1 MDNYEIQNP
10 QQTGYVYQD
19 TALQASLI
27 QRVFLWMT
35 IGLAITGLT
44 SYITYSSN
52 LLYALFEMGRLAFFG
67 LLAAQ
72 IGIVWYLSS
81 RIHSMSFSTATILF
95 GVYSLLTGVSISYIF
110 AAFTMQSLAT
120 TFFVT
125 AGTFGATALYGY
137 VTKRDLSKM
146 GSILMMGL
154 IGLIIASLVN
164 MFLKSATMDY
174 IVSGIGV
181 IIFTGLTAWDMQ
193 KLKLMFAE
201 AYEDSEEV
209 KKVSVLGALTLYLD
223 FINLFLFLLRFLGR
237 SRD

>member
-81 RIHSMSFSTATILF
+81 RIQSMSFSTATILF

-237 SRD
+237 NRD

>member
-81 RIHSMSFSTATILF
+81 RIESMSFSTATILF

-181 IIFTGLTAWDMQ
+181 LIFTGLTAWDMQ

>member
-81 RIHSMSFSTATILF
+81 RIESMSFSTATILF